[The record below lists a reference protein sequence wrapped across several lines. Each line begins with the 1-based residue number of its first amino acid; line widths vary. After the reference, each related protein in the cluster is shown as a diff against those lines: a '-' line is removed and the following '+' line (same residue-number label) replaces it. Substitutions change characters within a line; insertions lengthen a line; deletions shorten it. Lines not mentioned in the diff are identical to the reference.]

1 MGSSMPDIQKRSLER
16 QYQMGR
22 QQLIDTIVPLVR
34 QEPDPEDEVRPQTMT
49 PEIFEGLHLVL
60 RTMDR
65 AANEAF
71 SIYIAPHIRANEGE
85 KPDPSDDC
93 YFAVMMIRA
102 IQHALLEFEAT
113 REFWMA
119 KNTLLTSFL
128 LYGAITALPE
138 ALFTPEE
145 NEPE

>member
-1 MGSSMPDIQKRSLER
+1 
-16 QYQMGR
+16 MGR
-22 QQLIDTIVPLVR
+22 QQLIDVIVPLVR
-34 QEPDPEDEVRPQTMT
+34 QEPDPEDEVRPRTVT
-49 PEIFEGLHLVL
+49 PELFEGLHLVL

-71 SIYIAPHIRANEGE
+71 SVYVASQLHEGE
-85 KPDPSDDC
+85 KPDPADDC

-102 IQHALLEFEAT
+102 IHRALVQFEAT
-113 REFWMA
+113 REFWLA
-119 KNTLLTSFL
+119 QNALLTSFL

-145 NEPE
+145 NEAD

>member
-1 MGSSMPDIQKRSLER
+1 MANPHQVKLDR

-22 QQLIDTIVPLVR
+22 QQLIDMIVPLIR
-34 QEPDPEDEVRPQTMT
+34 QEPDPEDEVRSQTVS
-49 PEIFEGLHLVL
+49 PEIFEGLNFVL
-60 RTMDR
+60 GGMDR

-71 SIYIAPHIRANEGE
+71 SVYVAPHIRANEGE
-85 KPDPSDDC
+85 KPDPADDC
-93 YFAVMMIRA
+93 YFALMMLRA
-102 IQHALLEFEAT
+102 IHRAILQFEIE

-119 KNTLLTSFL
+119 KNALLTGFL

-138 ALFTPEE
+138 QLFTPEE

>member
-1 MGSSMPDIQKRSLER
+1 MANPQQTKLDR

-22 QQLIDTIVPLVR
+22 QQLIDLIVPLLR
-34 QEPDPEDEVRPQTMT
+34 QEPDPEDEVRP
-49 PEIFEGLHLVL
+49 
-60 RTMDR
+60 RTITLENFDGMYMILQSMDR

-71 SIYIAPHIRANEGE
+71 SVYVAPHIRANEGE
-85 KPDPSDDC
+85 KPDPADDC
-93 YFAVMMIRA
+93 YFGLMMLRA
-102 IQHALLEFEAT
+102 IHRALIQFETA
-113 REFWMA
+113 REFWMGQNA
-119 KNTLLTSFL
+119 LLTSFL

>member
-1 MGSSMPDIQKRSLER
+1 MLNPQQVKLDR

-22 QQLIDTIVPLVR
+22 HQLIDLIVPLVR
-34 QEPDPEDEVRPQTMT
+34 QEPDPEDEVRPRTIT
-49 PEIFEGLHLVL
+49 PDILRGLHLVL
-60 RTMDR
+60 KTMDR

-71 SIYIAPHIRANEGE
+71 TVYVAPHIRVDKHE
-85 KPDPSDDC
+85 KPDPADDC
-93 YFAVMMIRA
+93 YFAIMMIRA
-102 IQHALLEFEAT
+102 IHRAMVQFEAA
-113 REFWMA
+113 REFWLA
-119 KNTLLTSFL
+119 QNALLTSFL

>member
-1 MGSSMPDIQKRSLER
+1 MNPQQVKLDR

-22 QQLIDTIVPLVR
+22 QQLIDLIVPLVR
-34 QEPDPEDEVRPQTMT
+34 QEPDPEDEVRPRTVT
-49 PEIFEGLHLVL
+49 PEIFRGFHLVL
-60 RTMDR
+60 KTMDL

-71 SIYIAPHIRANEGE
+71 SVYVASQLRVGE
-85 KPDPSDDC
+85 KPDPADDC
-93 YFAVMMIRA
+93 YFALMMIRA
-102 IQHALLEFEAT
+102 IHRAMVQFEAA

-119 KNTLLTSFL
+119 QNALLTSFL

>member
-1 MGSSMPDIQKRSLER
+1 MPDTKSRLER

-22 QQLIDTIVPLVR
+22 QQLIDMIVPLMR
-34 QEPDPEDEVRPQTMT
+34 QDPDPEDEVRPRIVT
-49 PEIFEGLHLVL
+49 PEIFEGVHLVL

-71 SIYIAPHIRANEGE
+71 SIYVAPHIRVNEGE

-93 YFAVMMIRA
+93 YFAVTMIRA
-102 IQHALLEFEAT
+102 IHRALVEFENT

-119 KNTLLTSFL
+119 KNALLTSFL

-145 NEPE
+145 NEPQ

>member
-1 MGSSMPDIQKRSLER
+1 MGSNMPDTRKSKLER

-22 QQLIDTIVPLVR
+22 QQLIDAIVPLVR
-34 QEPDPEDEVRPQTMT
+34 QEPDPEDEVRPRTVT
-49 PEIFEGLHLVL
+49 PELFEGLHLVL

-71 SIYIAPHIRANEGE
+71 AIYVAPHIRANEGE

-102 IQHALLEFEAT
+102 IQRALVQFDAT

-119 KNTLLTSFL
+119 KNALLTSFL
-128 LYGAITALPE
+128 LYGAVTALPDT
-138 ALFTPEE
+138 LFTPEE

>member
-1 MGSSMPDIQKRSLER
+1 MNPQQIKLDR

-22 QQLIDTIVPLVR
+22 QQLIDMIVPLVR
-34 QEPDPEDEVRPQTMT
+34 QEPDPEDEVRPRIVT
-49 PEIFEGLHLVL
+49 PEVFRGLHLVL
-60 RTMDR
+60 QTMDR

-71 SIYIAPHIRANEGE
+71 SVYVASQLREGE
-85 KPDPSDDC
+85 KPDPADDC

-102 IQHALLEFEAT
+102 IHRALVQFEAA

-119 KNTLLTSFL
+119 QNALLTSFL

>member
-1 MGSSMPDIQKRSLER
+1 MLNPQQIKLDR

-22 QQLIDTIVPLVR
+22 QQLIDLIVPLVR
-34 QEPDPEDEVRPQTMT
+34 QEPDPEDEVRPRTVT
-49 PEIFEGLHLVL
+49 PEILRGLHLVL
-60 RTMDR
+60 QTMDR

-71 SIYIAPHIRANEGE
+71 AVYVASQLREGE
-85 KPDPSDDC
+85 KPDPADDC
-93 YFAVMMIRA
+93 YFALMMIRA
-102 IQHALLEFEAT
+102 IHRAMVQFEAA
-113 REFWMA
+113 REFWLA
-119 KNTLLTSFL
+119 QNALLTSFL